1 MHGVKSGLYEEEIAE
16 ERHSERSEIFLDG
29 LQNMIAFRIDVDRR
43 SLPPGNGAGS
53 VVLRLKRQSGCWCA
67 IGVYGDPALQRY
79 LKYGPP

>member
-1 MHGVKSGLYEEEIAE
+1 MQGVESGLYEEAIAE

-53 VVLRLKRQSGCWCA
+53 VVATIEAAIRLLVCDRRVW
-67 IGVYGDPALQRY
+67 
-79 LKYGPP
+79 